1 MDYING
7 KSLQNIKY
15 ENDPFPYTLIDNFLQ
30 SDKLVQ
36 ILYYINNL
44 KDNDA
49 DSKFINPRSDCEFNK
64 YAFNKNYGDYLK
76 NIFIELN
83 SDIFIDYLEK
93 LTGIEGLIRNNLDL
107 AGAGIHRI
115 LKGGYLQLHTDFNTY
130 NYGEPNGNLYINN
143 EYNTYFGDP
152 CINEYKILTLT
163 YKDNNDNEFIK
174 TFKENTEI
182 NIKNIK
188 EIIRATYGTD
198 LKKIDILEKIKNLME
213 KDNILMDRRINL
225 LIYMNPEWKEEYK
238 GSLCLCDKNN
248 CVKKISPILNRCVIF
263 NTSNKSIHGHP
274 EPLNVP
280 DHIRRQSIAVYYY
293 TINTNKNFDF
303 EGDKQH
309 GTIFYRNI
317 KIN

>member
-1 MDYING
+1 MSIT
-7 KSLQNIKY
+7 I
-15 ENDPFPYTLIDNFLQ
+15 IDNFLQ

-36 ILYYINNL
+36 ILYNINNL

-49 DSKFINPRSDCEFNK
+49 DSKFINPRSRDEFNK

-143 EYNTYFGDP
+143 TYNTYFGDP

-163 YKDNNDNEFIK
+163 YIDNNDNEFIK

-198 LKKIDILEKIKNLME
+198 RNKIDILEKIKNLMK
-213 KDNILMDRRINL
+213 KDYILMDRRINL

-238 GSLCLCDKNN
+238 GSLCLCDK
-248 CVKKISPILNRCVIF
+248 KKIVVLKKYHR
-263 NTSNKSIHGHP
+263 
-274 EPLNVP
+274 
-280 DHIRRQSIAVYYY
+280 Y
-293 TINTNKNFDF
+293 
-303 EGDKQH
+303 
-309 GTIFYRNI
+309 
-317 KIN
+317 